1 MESNPLTN
9 TPPPQSERSSAVS
22 SVFTLL
28 SSAVGAGILSLPY
41 AFRSAGWAGG
51 LFVIILIATIESFTL
66 YVLSRYAET
75 SGSKTYTQLCTKYLG
90 KGAGAFMSL
99 LLFAY
104 LFGSSIAYLIILG
117 DSFHPILQWL
127 AGQDSTAWWMSRQFV
142 IGIISSSVSLPL
154 CFPTSLHAISR
165 FTALTSAGLIA
176 IVSIVLVKSIQV
188 IHQSQEHDG
197 GGEDRGHMVP
207 STFPSL
213 QFFNA
218 IPIMIFGFQCHCQ
231 VITVFQELH
240 PDSDPLI
247 YYPPSPE
254 TGETGWSL
262 QPWLM
267 LLGRRL
273 RIPRTKKL
281 TVMTEIIIS
290 AITMTCLGYVTVGLS
305 GYAAFPNSV
314 SSNVLNSFP
323 SDDGAMQLAR
333 AAVGCI
339 QLISFPVNHFPAR
352 AALQDLVAHV
362 WFGDSEQHSSFIQ
375 EEQHM
380 ASFHNPWSLFNIV
393 EVLLFFGS
401 SLTLAMFITD
411 LGLVFKLIGGTGG
424 GILILGIPGA
434 LLIQYAVAK
443 HNNSSGSGNMN
454 RGEGEDQEE
463 PLLDSNNGG
472 GGGGG
477 EPYSLWFSKLFW
489 AGITLIILNAGLFFL
504 TIYMVVLES

>member
-1 MESNPLTN
+1 
-9 TPPPQSERSSAVS
+9 
-22 SVFTLL
+22 
-28 SSAVGAGILSLPY
+28 
-41 AFRSAGWAGG
+41 
-51 LFVIILIATIESFTL
+51 
-66 YVLSRYAET
+66 
-75 SGSKTYTQLCTKYLG
+75 
-90 KGAGAFMSL
+90 MSL

-127 AGQDSTAWWMSRQFV
+127 VGQDSTAAWWMSRQFV
-142 IGIISSSVSLPL
+142 IGIISSSISLPL

-188 IHQSQEHDG
+188 IHQAQHSG
-197 GGEDRGHMVP
+197 GGGTGEDHGGHMVP

-262 QPWLM
+262 QPWLT

-273 RIPRTKKL
+273 RKPRTKKL

-290 AITMTCLGYVTVGLS
+290 AITMTCLGYVIVGLS

-314 SSNVLNSFP
+314 SSNILNSFP

-352 AALQDLVAHV
+352 AALQDLIANI
-362 WFGDSEQHSSFIQ
+362 WFGNEHSM
-375 EEQHM
+375 EEENI
-380 ASFHNPWSLFNIV
+380 ARINNAWSVFNIV
-393 EVLLFFGS
+393 EVLVFFGS

-434 LLIQYAVAK
+434 LLIQYAIAK
-443 HNNSSGSGNMN
+443 HENNSGGYNMN
-454 RGEGEDQEE
+454 REEGEDREE
-463 PLLDSNNGG
+463 QPLLGSS
-472 GGGGG
+472 GG

-489 AGITLIILNAGLFFL
+489 AGITLIILNAALFFL
-504 TIYMVVLES
+504 TIYMVILES